1 MLQLSTGGILQYAGR
16 RLCCVLLTVPANQ
29 QYDRCNVV
37 SYDQCCEEYKCSAG
51 RKRIV
56 TPDEEVTFTDPM
68 VTSLARAFRWQKLI
82 DEGVYSNVQELAR
95 AIGKDMAYVSRI
107 TRLTLLS
114 PEIIHGVLTGQL
126 DQIGVEKCKQPFP
139 ILWDEQKKF
148 FGIE

>member
-1 MLQLSTGGILQYAGR
+1 MSFR
-16 RLCCVLLTVPANQ
+16 NC
-29 QYDRCNVV
+29 
-37 SYDQCCEEYKCSAG
+37 AG
-51 RKRIV
+51 RKRVV
-56 TPDEEVTFTDPM
+56 TTDKEVTFTDPM
-68 VTSLARAFRWQKLI
+68 VSGLARAFRWQKLI

>member
-1 MLQLSTGGILQYAGR
+1 MAT
-16 RLCCVLLTVPANQ
+16 
-29 QYDRCNVV
+29 
-37 SYDQCCEEYKCSAG
+37 
-51 RKRIV
+51 
-56 TPDEEVTFTDPM
+56 
-68 VTSLARAFRWQKLI
+68 WQKLI

-107 TRLTLLS
+107 TLLS

-139 ILWDEQKKF
+139 VLWDEQKKF

>member
-1 MLQLSTGGILQYAGR
+1 MAK
-16 RLCCVLLTVPANQ
+16 P
-29 QYDRCNVV
+29 
-37 SYDQCCEEYKCSAG
+37 
-51 RKRIV
+51 
-56 TPDEEVTFTDPM
+56 
-68 VTSLARAFRWQKLI
+68 
-82 DEGVYSNVQELAR
+82 VQEVLQHSSDVRKLAR

-114 PEIIHGVLTGQL
+114 PEIIHGILTGQL

>member
-1 MLQLSTGGILQYAGR
+1 MHKVEILENGN
-16 RLCCVLLTVPANQ
+16 VKLTIPMSFRN
-29 QYDRCNVV
+29 C
-37 SYDQCCEEYKCSAG
+37 AG

-68 VTSLARAFRWQKLI
+68 VTSLARAFRWQAVI

>member
-1 MLQLSTGGILQYAGR
+1 MNKVEILENG
-16 RLCCVLLTVPANQ
+16 
-29 QYDRCNVV
+29 NVKITIPM
-37 SYDQCCEEYKCSAG
+37 SFRSCAG

-56 TPDEEVTFTDPM
+56 TQELNSNFNEPIITN
-68 VTSLARAFRWQKLI
+68 LARAFRWQTLI
-82 DEGVYSNVQELAR
+82 DEGKFSNVHELAR

-107 TRLTLLS
+107 TCFTLLS

-148 FGIE
+148 FGIG

>member
-1 MLQLSTGGILQYAGR
+1 M
-16 RLCCVLLTVPANQ
+16 
-29 QYDRCNVV
+29 
-37 SYDQCCEEYKCSAG
+37 
-51 RKRIV
+51 

-68 VTSLARAFRWQKLI
+68 VTSLARAFRWQRLI
-82 DEGVYSNVQELAR
+82 DEGEYSNVQELAR

-107 TRLTLLS
+107 TLLS

-139 ILWDEQKKF
+139 VLWDEQKKF

>member
-1 MLQLSTGGILQYAGR
+1 MAK
-16 RLCCVLLTVPANQ
+16 P
-29 QYDRCNVV
+29 
-37 SYDQCCEEYKCSAG
+37 
-51 RKRIV
+51 
-56 TPDEEVTFTDPM
+56 
-68 VTSLARAFRWQKLI
+68 
-82 DEGVYSNVQELAR
+82 VQEVLQHSSDVRKLAR

-114 PEIIHGVLTGQL
+114 PEIIHGVQL

>member
-1 MLQLSTGGILQYAGR
+1 MCPSILQSQLSMEILENGN
-16 RLCCVLLTVPANQ
+16 VKLTISMSFRN
-29 QYDRCNVV
+29 C
-37 SYDQCCEEYKCSAG
+37 AG

-68 VTSLARAFRWQKLI
+68 VS
-82 DEGVYSNVQELAR
+82 GLAR

-107 TRLTLLS
+107 TRFTLLA
-114 PEIIHGVLTGQL
+114 PEIIHGILSGQL
-126 DQIGVEKCKQPFP
+126 DQVGVEKCKQPFP

>member
-1 MLQLSTGGILQYAGR
+1 MSFR
-16 RLCCVLLTVPANQ
+16 NC
-29 QYDRCNVV
+29 
-37 SYDQCCEEYKCSAG
+37 AG

-68 VTSLARAFRWQKLI
+68 VTS
-82 DEGVYSNVQELAR
+82 VQELAR

-107 TRLTLLS
+107 TRFTLLS

-126 DQIGVEKCKQPFP
+126 SQIGVEKCKKPFP
-139 ILWDEQKKF
+139 ILWDEQKKY

>member
-1 MLQLSTGGILQYAGR
+1 MSFR
-16 RLCCVLLTVPANQ
+16 NC
-29 QYDRCNVV
+29 
-37 SYDQCCEEYKCSAG
+37 AG

-68 VTSLARAFRWQKLI
+68 VTS
-82 DEGVYSNVQELAR
+82 VQELAR

-107 TRLTLLS
+107 TRFTLLS

-139 ILWDEQKKF
+139 VLWDEQKKF

>member
-1 MLQLSTGGILQYAGR
+1 M
-16 RLCCVLLTVPANQ
+16 
-29 QYDRCNVV
+29 V
-37 SYDQCCEEYKCSAG
+37 SG
-51 RKRIV
+51 
-56 TPDEEVTFTDPM
+56 
-68 VTSLARAFRWQKLI
+68 LARAFRWQKLI
-82 DEGVYSNVQELAR
+82 DEGVYSNIQELAR

-126 DQIGVEKCKQPFP
+126 DQIGVEKSKQPFP

>member
-1 MLQLSTGGILQYAGR
+1 
-16 RLCCVLLTVPANQ
+16 
-29 QYDRCNVV
+29 
-37 SYDQCCEEYKCSAG
+37 
-51 RKRIV
+51 
-56 TPDEEVTFTDPM
+56 M

>member
-1 MLQLSTGGILQYAGR
+1 MHKVEILENGN
-16 RLCCVLLTVPANQ
+16 VKLTIPMSFRN
-29 QYDRCNVV
+29 C
-37 SYDQCCEEYKCSAG
+37 AG

-68 VTSLARAFRWQKLI
+68 VSGLARAFRWQALI

-95 AIGKDMAYVSRI
+95 AIGKDIAYVSRI

-114 PEIIHGVLTGQL
+114 PEIIHGILTGQL

-139 ILWDEQKKF
+139 VLWDEQKKGSSTVCDRTMQKNPKKQKD
-148 FGIE
+148 GIEKDRNCTYC